1 MPRKPAQPA
10 ARRRKPSVTPVS
22 AAEVELRR
30 LGALDT
36 PDGQAVLHVARSL
49 SECEPKDVAA
59 LSRELRL
66 SLAAVRAASVDAG
79 DAVDELKAKRERRRR
94 SS

>member
-1 MPRKPAQPA
+1 MARKPAQPA
-10 ARRRKPSVTPVS
+10 ASRRKPPVTTVS
-22 AAEVELRR
+22 AAESELRR
-30 LGALDT
+30 LGVLDS
-36 PDGQAVLHVARSL
+36 PDGQAVLAVARSL
-49 SECEPKDVAA
+49 TLCEPRDVAA